1 MNKQYTAGDSASQAT
16 PKPADSE
23 ALVTSRAICRI
34 PSYTGLAHRRVPLD
48 AGVLPKALVHWC
60 SAAPKPSQRST
71 KYAPVHYL
79 VLGEHGDRLVPD
91 NHSDPSA
98 FAQSRRRLRLTE
110 RRRGEPGEGVGQP
123 QSLLS
128 PRQLAALGHILTGIK
143 YSTWGFDVH
152 EHHSLSDRCEIHV
165 RPAALVHHRLGYQI
179 CGTAYQQLEDD
190 LATLARTWVVME
202 RRVGNDWQALRS
214 EPLLQF
220 FNSGRIHINDGKDVS
235 PEPAEDGK
243 PERRH
248 RSWSLALG
256 HGLVAMLKTQPSD
269 LFVISPALWRSAQ
282 RSPLGQW
289 LALFFSG
296 HGFDGNRIH
305 PHRLSTLVARMR
317 LCPDETYRALTES
330 GVLGQHAEHVT
341 VASDEAGSWEERPAP
356 PLKRPKAK
364 RQPKNLRKET
374 RVLRLAMNQ
383 IVQAFHRL
391 KRRSGLADFQ
401 VIPAD
406 APSDIPPS
414 LIGKRR
420 SRFDKV
426 GLKRWSAEIE
436 SLVPSLPSWVL
447 KRHEILP
454 RLDRLTTRTNGSTE
468 TPAVQA
474 VAACQATLEYAL
486 QQLDILTRHSIA
498 DWRSRVVRFVT
509 HTALALAEIRQGL
522 VGPLMRDHS
531 PPTALT
537 IPT

>member
-1 MNKQYTAGDSASQAT
+1 MNKRNTVGDSASQAA
-16 PKPADSE
+16 PQLADSE
-23 ALVTSRAICRI
+23 ALVTSRSICRI

-60 SAAPKPSQRST
+60 SATPKPIQRST
-71 KYAPVHYL
+71 KYAPAHYL
-79 VLGEHGDRLVPD
+79 VMGERGGRLVPD
-91 NHSDPSA
+91 NHSDPST

-110 RRRGEPGEGVGQP
+110 RRPGEPGEGMGPP

-128 PRQLAALGHILTGIK
+128 PRQLAALGHVLTGIK
-143 YSTWGFDVH
+143 YSTWGFEVH

-165 RPAALVHHRLGYQI
+165 RPAALVHHRLGYQV

-220 FNSGRIHINDGKDVS
+220 FNSGRLHINNGKDVS
-235 PEPAEDGK
+235 PKPAEDGK
-243 PERRH
+243 PVRRH

-269 LFVISPALWRSAQ
+269 LFVISPALWRSAK
-282 RSPLGQW
+282 RSPLAQW

-305 PHRLSTLVARMR
+305 PHRISTLVARMR
-317 LCPDETYRALTES
+317 LCPDETFRTLTEC
-330 GVLGQHAEHVT
+330 GVLGKHTDHAT
-341 VASDEAGSWEERPAP
+341 AAPDEAGSWHDRPEP
-356 PLKRPKAK
+356 PPKRQKKKRP
-364 RQPKNLRKET
+364 PKNLRKES

-383 IVQAFHRL
+383 IVQALHRL
-391 KRRSGLADFQ
+391 RQRSGIADFQ

-414 LIGKRR
+414 LVGKRR

-426 GLKRWSAEIE
+426 ALKRWSADIE

-447 KRHEILP
+447 KHHEILP
-454 RLDRLTTRTNGSTE
+454 RLDQLTTQSKRLTE

-474 VAACQATLEYAL
+474 ISACQTTLEYAR
-486 QQLDILTRHSIA
+486 QQLEILTKHSIL
-498 DWRSRVVRFVT
+498 DWRSRIAHFVT
-509 HTALALAEIRQGL
+509 HAALALAEIRHGL
-522 VGPLMRDHS
+522 VGPMMRAHS
-531 PPTALT
+531 PPSALT
-537 IPT
+537 ILS